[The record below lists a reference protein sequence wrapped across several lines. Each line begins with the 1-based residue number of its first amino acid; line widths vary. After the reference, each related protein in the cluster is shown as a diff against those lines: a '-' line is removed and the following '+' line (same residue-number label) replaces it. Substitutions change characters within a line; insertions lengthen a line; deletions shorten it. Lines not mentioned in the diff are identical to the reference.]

1 MIDLK
6 IVKMHLNIDESFVE
20 DDDLIRLYVHDA
32 FAQLVEDTGCV
43 ESELK
48 KDGELTP
55 LARRAVLL
63 LVGDFYAYRENTYNG
78 SITTVPEGYKRYVNL
93 LRHYE

>member
-6 IVKMHLNIDESFVE
+6 IVKLHLNIDESFV
-20 DDDLIRLYVHDA
+20 DDDELIRMYVNDA
-32 FAQLVEDTGCV
+32 FAQLVADTGCA
-43 ESELK
+43 EAELK

-63 LVGDFYAYRENTYNG
+63 LVGDYYAYRENTYNG
-78 SITTVPEGYKRYVNL
+78 SITTLSEGYKRYVNL